1 MNLNMRSS
9 EHVESF
15 AVILVVIFLGAIQI
29 TSVSKLRSLQ
39 SEINEI
45 ELLLETKNGSSESKL
60 GLVETG
66 GHPSRSKRDDG
77 RRQSRNRQRHQENDD
92 PGSNART
99 SK

>member
-1 MNLNMRSS
+1 MNLSIRAS

-45 ELLLETKNGSSESKL
+45 ELLLETKNSSSEL
-60 GLVETG
+60 NMELVQTG
-66 GHPSRSKRDDG
+66 APKTRSKRDDG
-77 RRQSRNRQRHQENDD
+77 RRHSRPRQRHQENDHA
-92 PGSNART
+92 GSNAMA
-99 SK
+99 SN